1 MVNEAAIKKA
11 IDDLY
16 SQEAPN
22 YVATAKKYEID
33 RRTLMRRHKGLS
45 RSIQEAHSESQTL
58 LTPTQEAVLI
68 EHINTLSSRGLPPT
82 PQFVRNLVFEAVKIR
97 PGKNWVYRFCNRHKK
112 QLKSIYLRAIDQ
124 SRQIADNS
132 AYFEHFYATV

>member
-11 IDDLY
+11 IDDLD

-82 PQFVRNLVFEAVKIR
+82 PQFVRNLVF
-97 PGKNWVYRFCNRHKK
+97 
-112 QLKSIYLRAIDQ
+112 
-124 SRQIADNS
+124 
-132 AYFEHFYATV
+132 